1 MQRVV
6 DEIQQREEILRRKN
20 ELTNTMYSCHFCDYN
35 DTFKSVHLLVHL
47 ERKHGLTINPKIFYT
62 QQWFDMYHKRFNNH
76 QAANMSSAEI
86 EREVWIITQSIA
98 NNDNNEDNNFYNKG
112 KFFYF
117 SNFMFCNLISF
128 FLSPGSGALKIK
140 KLMQKTME
148 REILNEASKKSQFF
162 NEEVNNEIEEENYQT
177 KQPIRNRNDVR
188 CSGIKQK
195 KVYQILDIYK
205 TLCPTCEKKIK
216 NATYKNHFKICRGVA
231 CEKCSTKFIS
241 NHVMKRHYKSCK
253 KNKN

>member
-1 MQRVV
+1 MMQRVV

-20 ELTNTMYSCHFCDYN
+20 EVTNTMYSCHFCDYN

-98 NNDNNEDNNFYNKG
+98 NINNNEDNNFYNK
-112 KFFYF
+112 
-117 SNFMFCNLISF
+117 
-128 FLSPGSGALKIK
+128 GSGALKIK

-148 REILNEASKKSQFF
+148 SEILNEASKKSQFF
-162 NEEVNNEIEEENYQT
+162 NEEVNYEIEEENYQT